1 MELKDTIEFMNSS
14 DYKERFI
21 AEYLQLKIRIS
32 GLATMLEKY
41 KNGKLNFTPT
51 CSYNL
56 LHSQLVFMGS
66 YLETLEK
73 RAKLEGIEL

>member
-56 LHSQLVFMGS
+56 LHSQLVFMDS

>member
-1 MELKDTIEFMNSS
+1 MELKDTIEFMKSS

-51 CSYNL
+51 CSYDL

>member
-56 LHSQLVFMGS
+56 LHSQLVFMGA

>member
-1 MELKDTIEFMNSS
+1 MELKDTIEFMKSS

-41 KNGKLNFTPT
+41 KYGKLNFTPT